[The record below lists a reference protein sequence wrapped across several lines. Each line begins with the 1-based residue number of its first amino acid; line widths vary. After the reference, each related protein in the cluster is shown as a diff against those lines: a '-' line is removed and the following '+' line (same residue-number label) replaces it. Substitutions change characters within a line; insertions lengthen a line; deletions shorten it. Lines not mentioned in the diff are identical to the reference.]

1 MSKGTHMSDEASTP
15 TSPNPEASPAEPTG
29 PAAPADPDKLDA
41 PAAPEAPAA
50 PVAPPEPAAPA
61 EPAESSAFIASTT
74 GVESA
79 GFVPP
84 SPPVTP
90 STAAVAPRDHSAPS
104 AAPAT
109 PGAAAGSVPPP
120 FSRPASEVVAPQPP
134 RRRVWGPVLA
144 GVAIGAVLGGVSGA
158 GAAVLLGQSG
168 GGGASLPVSG
178 PQTIT
183 VNDTDDATLIS
194 AVAASAMPSV
204 VTISVVGSNGAG
216 TGSGVVLDDEG
227 HIVTNAHVVS
237 LGGLEAE
244 PSIRITT
251 SSGRVYDAE
260 VVGIDPLMDLAVI
273 KVDGA
278 SGLVP
283 IEFADS
289 SDLNVGDTTIAI
301 GAPLGLAGTVTSG
314 IISSLDRSIEVASSA
329 IPEDADTQAP
339 DGGQEEGLN
348 PFDFF
353 RFDVPDANQGRL
365 APSGVIQLA
374 VIQTDTAI
382 NSGNSGGALL
392 DDDGRLIGINVAIA
406 TGGGGNRGSIGVG
419 FAIPSNIAARIA
431 AEIIEHGE
439 ATHGLLGVS
448 VANVADDPAQAEAT
462 VIGASI
468 VQVVEGGAA
477 EVAGLQIGDIII
489 GLDGVPI
496 SNKTD
501 ITAQVRT
508 HAAGATVELNYVRG
522 DRLRTAD
529 VTLGSL
535 DELLG

>member
-1 MSKGTHMSDEASTP
+1 MSDDEASTP
-15 TSPNPEASPAEPTG
+15 IPPVEPSTPAEPPVPDG
-29 PAAPADPDKLDA
+29 QAERAAF
-41 PAAPEAPAA
+41 
-50 PVAPPEPAAPA
+50 V
-61 EPAESSAFIASTT
+61 ASTT

-84 SPPVTP
+84 APPVAPGPGVAAP
-90 STAAVAPRDHSAPS
+90 SVDPGPS
-104 AAPAT
+104 AAPSAGAVST
-109 PGAAAGSVPPP
+109 TAPAAAGASSGAVPPP
-120 FSRPASEVVAPQPP
+120 FSRPAAEVAAPRSP

-144 GVAIGAVLGGVSGA
+144 GVAIGAVLGGVTGA
-158 GAAVLLGQSG
+158 GAAVLLGSSDG
-168 GGGASLPVSG
+168 GGTALPVSG

-183 VNDTDDATLIS
+183 INDSDDASLIS

-204 VTISVVGSNGAG
+204 VTISVTGSSGSG
-216 TGSGVVLDDEG
+216 TGSGVVLDDAG
-227 HIVTNAHVVS
+227 HIITNAHVVS
-237 LGGLEAE
+237 LGGIEAE

-260 VVGIDPLMDLAVI
+260 VVGVDPLMDLAVI
-273 KVDGA
+273 KVEGA
-278 SGLVP
+278 SELVP

-289 SDLNVGDTTIAI
+289 ADLNVGDTTIAI

-329 IPEDADTQAP
+329 VPEDTGTQAP
-339 DGGQEEGLN
+339 DGSAPESGN

-353 RFDVPDANQGRL
+353 RFDVPGTEQGQL
-365 APSGVIQLA
+365 TPSGVIQLA

-392 DDDGRLIGINVAIA
+392 DDDGRLIGVNVAIA

-431 AEIIEHGE
+431 AELIEHGE

-448 VANVADDPAQAEAT
+448 VANVTDDPAQAEAT

-468 VQVVEGGAA
+468 VQVSAGGAA
-477 EVAGLQIGDIII
+477 EAAGLQVGDIII

-508 HAAGATVELNYVRG
+508 HAAGSTVEVNYVRG
-522 DRLRTAD
+522 DRIGTAE
-529 VTLGSL
+529 VTLGNL
-535 DELLG
+535 AELLG